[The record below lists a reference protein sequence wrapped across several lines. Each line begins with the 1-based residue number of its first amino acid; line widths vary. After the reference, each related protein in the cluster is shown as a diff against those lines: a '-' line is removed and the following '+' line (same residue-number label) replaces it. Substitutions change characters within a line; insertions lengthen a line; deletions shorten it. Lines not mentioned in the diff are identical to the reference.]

1 MGTLVVAETVSNW
14 DSVMSVFTNLI
25 AQAPSL
31 ITFVCTTFPLNI
43 GVAVGVTGMISAF
56 ILKVRPSAKV

>member
-14 DSVMSVFTNLI
+14 DSVMGVFSNLI
-25 AQAPSL
+25 TQAPSL